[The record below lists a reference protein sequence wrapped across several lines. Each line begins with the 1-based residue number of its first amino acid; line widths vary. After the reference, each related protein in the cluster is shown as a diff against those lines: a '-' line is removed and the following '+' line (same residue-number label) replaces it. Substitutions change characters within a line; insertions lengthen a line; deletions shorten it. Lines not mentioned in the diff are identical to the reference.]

1 MASVGSRTRRVEVVA
16 VAAAGLIAAV
26 AGGFL
31 LGARLAEDPGDD
43 APPGTGSVDAGFL
56 RDMQVHHAQAVQMSV
71 IVRDRTTDPEVRTLA
86 LDIELSQQ
94 QQVGQMYGWLAD
106 WGLPQ
111 TDTGPAM
118 AWMRNDDVGDP
129 HAPDDMASM
138 GSGGMG
144 SDDMASDGQMPGM
157 ATAADVERL
166 QELRGREAER
176 LYLQL
181 MIPHHQ
187 AGVAMAEYALAN
199 ATDPQVQN
207 LAQRIVEA
215 QTAEIKA
222 LQDMLDDRG
231 GPLP

>member
-1 MASVGSRTRRVEVVA
+1 LTADGSRIRRVEVVA
-16 VAAAGLIAAV
+16 VAVAVLIAAGG
-26 AGGFL
+26 GGFL
-31 LGARLAEDPGDD
+31 LGARFSEEPDGASPGSE
-43 APPGTGSVDAGFL
+43 SVEAGFL

-86 LDIELSQQ
+86 LDIQLSQQ
-94 QQVGQMYGWLAD
+94 QQIGQMYGWLAD

-111 TDTGPAM
+111 TDTEPAM
-118 AWMRNDDVGDP
+118 AWMTNGDEIGDP
-129 HAPDDMASM
+129 HAPDDM
-138 GSGGMG
+138 GSTG
-144 SDDMASDGQMPGM
+144 AMPGM
-157 ATAADVERL
+157 ATAADLERL
-166 QELRGREAER
+166 QGLRGRDAER

-187 AGVAMAEYALAN
+187 AGIEMAEYALAN

-207 LAQRIVEA
+207 LAQRIVQA

>member
-1 MASVGSRTRRVEVVA
+1 MAILGSRSRRVEVVA
-16 VAAAGLIAAV
+16 VAVAVLIAAGG
-26 AGGFL
+26 GGFL
-31 LGARLAEDPGDD
+31 LGARFSEEPDGASPGSE
-43 APPGTGSVDAGFL
+43 SVEAGFL

-71 IVRDRTTDPEVRTLA
+71 IVRDRTNDPQVRTLA
-86 LDIELSQQ
+86 LDIQLSQQ
-94 QQVGQMYGWLAD
+94 QQIGQMYGWLAD

-111 TDTGPAM
+111 TDTEPAM
-118 AWMRNDDVGDP
+118 AWMTNDDGAGDP
-129 HAPDDMASM
+129 HAPDEMASM
-138 GSGGMG
+138 GSDDGMG
-144 SDDMASDGQMPGM
+144 STGAMPGM
-157 ATAADVERL
+157 ATPADLERL
-166 QELRGREAER
+166 QGLRGRDAER

-187 AGVAMAEYALAN
+187 AGVEMAKYALAN

>member
-1 MASVGSRTRRVEVVA
+1 MATLGSRTRRVEVVA
-16 VAAAGLIAAV
+16 VAVAGLIAAV

-31 LGARLAEDPGDD
+31 LGAGFAEEPDDD
-43 APPGTGSVDAGFL
+43 APPGTESVEAGFL

-71 IVRDRTTDPEVRTLA
+71 IVRDRTTDPQVRTLA
-86 LDIELSQQ
+86 LDIQLSQQ
-94 QQVGQMYGWLAD
+94 QQIGQMYGWLAD

-118 AWMRNDDVGDP
+118 AWMRNDVGVGDP
-129 HAPDDMASM
+129 HAPDEMASM
-138 GSGGMG
+138 GSDGG
-144 SDDMASDGQMPGM
+144 MPGM
-157 ATAADVERL
+157 ATAADLERL
-166 QELRGREAER
+166 QDLRGRDAER

-187 AGVAMAEYALAN
+187 AGVAMAKYALAN
-199 ATDPQVQN
+199 GTDPLVRN

-222 LQDMLDDRG
+222 LQAMLDDRG